1 MLQKPNGQLSETP
14 DSQTAKFARLP
25 KGPER
30 LVGVGFRCWLAG
42 YQTKDIEC
50 WETAWRHFSDE
61 LGNQRA
67 KSLVSELSNWVRALH
82 QASCREIETY
92 PAGCSG
98 FCRDECMAI
107 AMVAA
112 AQQSSCPALKA
123 CAFALLE
130 SSDLEN
136 VVHATS
142 EFASALVQEGIHLN
156 RDSVALAPAALERS
170 TRTAA
175 H

>member
-1 MLQKPNGQLSETP
+1 MSSAHIRFTNARARRGLSWV
-14 DSQTAKFARLP
+14 TAEASLARLENF
-25 KGPER
+25 G
-30 LVGVGFRCWLAG
+30 
-42 YQTKDIEC
+42 T
-50 WETAWRHFSDE
+50 
-61 LGNQRA
+61 
-67 KSLVSELSNWVRALH
+67 
-82 QASCREIETY
+82 
-92 PAGCSG
+92 AGCSG

-170 TRTAA
+170 TRAAA